1 MGLFDKLLK
10 KFVPAEEPEAEAP
23 TMGAIHAHDTGV
35 KATYNRKIKVAGVTY
50 KNEDGTSRHKIL
62 ADIKK
67 KRPPFDKRLN
77 VTIEEYEY
85 EGRPAYYV
93 KVNGFTVGTVE
104 SSMSNFISGN
114 QSRLAGV
121 SDFYVGDFEDE
132 ETGKTTYY
140 ARAKIAVIPK
150 E

>member
-1 MGLFDKLLK
+1 MSFFDKLK
-10 KFVPAEEPEAEAP
+10 KVIQKDNPESELPA
-23 TMGAIHAHDTGV
+23 MGVINAHDTGV

-50 KNEDGTSRHKIL
+50 KNEDGTSRQKIL
-62 ADIKK
+62 RDIKK
-67 KRPPFDKRLN
+67 KRPPFDKRLT
-77 VTIEEYEY
+77 VCIEEYEF

-93 KVNGFTVGTVE
+93 KVNGYTVGTVE

-114 QSRLAGV
+114 QARLAGV
-121 SDFYVGDFEDE
+121 SDFYVGEFEDE
-132 ETGKTTYY
+132 ETGETVYY